1 MTEIQR
7 GWDPRTVF
15 VVTATV
21 AALAVAGGTA
31 AYQEKRGHEPSA
43 AGLKAFTERTAH
55 LFDGGKGPFP

>member
-15 VVTATV
+15 VVTAAV
-21 AALAVAGGTA
+21 AALAVASGTSA
-31 AYQEKRGHEPSA
+31 NQEKKVHKPSV
-43 AGLKAFTERTAH
+43 GLKEFTELTAH